1 MTVVAHSSD
10 DAPVLFLIGY
20 GFRPAYQPADYIGPR
35 MDCPM
40 WLPVPD
46 ADAAYLAK
54 WDGPLKYEMTP
65 LDIIPESEMGRA
77 IREMGEAKV
86 TPGQPSTYKPPHWGW
101 PPSIFTPPGGG
112 GKPPKCECVVVVP
125 DPKPDPDTPIQPAPV
140 PIPASGICILVGIAA
155 LAALKRKR
163 GRT

>member
-10 DAPVLFLIGY
+10 DDPVLFLIGY

-46 ADAAYLAK
+46 ADVAYLAK

-65 LDIIPESEMGRA
+65 LDIIPESEM
-77 IREMGEAKV
+77 IQVIKKMISKPSEPSHKV
-86 TPGQPSTYKPPHWGW
+86 TWHPPHWGEW
-101 PPSIFTPPGGG
+101 PPFWNPPGGCDCPAVIG
-112 GKPPKCECVVVVP
+112 PPESPVY
-125 DPKPDPDTPIQPAPV
+125 PAPV
-140 PIPASGICILVGIAA
+140 PLPESGLLIIVGLAA
-155 LAALKRKR
+155 LAAFKRKMAR
-163 GRT
+163 R